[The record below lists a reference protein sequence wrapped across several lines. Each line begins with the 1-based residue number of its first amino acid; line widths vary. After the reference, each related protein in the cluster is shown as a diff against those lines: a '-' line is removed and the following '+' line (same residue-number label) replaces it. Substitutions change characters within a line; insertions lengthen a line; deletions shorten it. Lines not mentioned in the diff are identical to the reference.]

1 MKQSHRTQVQQPQR
15 WSTIPW
21 HNAHK
26 QKTDV
31 YILFDKNTV
40 NSFPLFV
47 DDWYKLKISSVL
59 AHASNKGEAEGSVVG
74 QDQKAWHRT
83 STSSHHSKLR
93 ESESVGGHVSLASFS
108 QAGTVDVLPGLG
120 WGVGFG
126 SKSAWSPM
134 IKRLSLF
141 PALSCNPIKRR
152 TALMDWACLP
162 SQAGLPC
169 WHLSVCGSDGLFQ
182 KIWAWRKTQDLT
194 TWWAS
199 FQECA
204 AQ

>member
-1 MKQSHRTQVQQPQR
+1 MKQSHHTQVQQPQR

-40 NSFPLFV
+40 NSFPLYV

-83 STSSHHSKLR
+83 STSSHRSKPG
-93 ESESVGGHVSLASFS
+93 ESESAGGRISLASFS
-108 QAGTVDVLPGLG
+108 QAGTVDVLPGLS

-141 PALSCNPIKRR
+141 PALSCNLIKGGLLWWTELACQASRASHAG
-152 TALMDWACLP
+152 TSVCVALM
-162 SQAGLPC
+162 
-169 WHLSVCGSDGLFQ
+169 VCSKKSELEGKH
-182 KIWAWRKTQDLT
+182 KI
-194 TWWAS
+194 
-199 FQECA
+199 
-204 AQ
+204 